1 MNDDQSLDPTAMMAD
16 ATTMAG
22 GLTDFGDPSFRPAL
36 NQLCAALETEAKLSD
51 MGRGFMR
58 HKLVTQLANRLRVED
73 WFTRHPEIEQEQI
86 DAPVVIVGVPRTG
99 TTKLH
104 RLLSRD
110 RRFHWMAFWESQFP
124 VPLDGEAL
132 TDPTPRIRAGQ
143 ELVDMMTT
151 AMPGLMAIHP
161 MATEEADEE
170 VMLTEHSFMSA
181 FNAYANI
188 PSYMQWLDAQDQ
200 TPVYAYLKRMMK
212 FLQWQKRQRG
222 VTAERWVLKA
232 PHHLLR
238 MDILLKVFPGAQ
250 IIHTHRNPVQ
260 SVPSMASFA
269 HTLWGIYSDRA
280 DPLAAG
286 WEWHDVLRRAMA
298 HTMYVRQSALDQFID
313 VQFVDTVQRPMSLVQ
328 RLYAF
333 MGLSLDTVTEQRMCD
348 WLVEDEKSHQG
359 GHHYSAEQ
367 FGLTDE
373 QIRRDFAAY
382 IEKHVNGNAP

>member
-1 MNDDQSLDPTAMMAD
+1 MSDNQSLNLATMMAD
-16 ATTMAG
+16 ATAMAG

-36 NQLCAALETEAKLSD
+36 NQLCAALEAEAKLSD

-73 WFTRHPEIEQEQI
+73 WFTRHPEIEQEAI

-110 RRFHWMAFWESQFP
+110 KRFHWMAFWESQFP
-124 VPLDGEAL
+124 VPLDGESL
-132 TDPTPRIRAGQ
+132 TDPAPRIRAGQ

-151 AMPGLMAIHP
+151 AMPGIMAIHP

-170 VMLTEHSFMSA
+170 VMLTEHAFMSA
-181 FNAYANI
+181 FNAYADI

-222 VTAERWVLKA
+222 ITAERWVLKA

-238 MDILLKVFPGAQ
+238 MEILLKMFPGAQ
-250 IIHTHRNPVQ
+250 IIHTHRDPTQ

-280 DPLAAG
+280 DPLSAG
-286 WEWHDVLRRAMA
+286 REWNDVLRRAMA
-298 HTMYVRQSALDQFID
+298 HTMQVRLGAPDQFID
-313 VQFVDTVQRPMSLVQ
+313 VQFVDTVQRPMDVVH

-333 MGLSLDTVTEQRMCD
+333 MGLTLNAATEQRMRD
-348 WLVEDEKSHQG
+348 WLVDDEKSHQG

-367 FGLTDE
+367 FGLSDA
-373 QIRRDFAAY
+373 QIRSDFAAY
-382 IEKHVNGNAP
+382 IKKHCDR